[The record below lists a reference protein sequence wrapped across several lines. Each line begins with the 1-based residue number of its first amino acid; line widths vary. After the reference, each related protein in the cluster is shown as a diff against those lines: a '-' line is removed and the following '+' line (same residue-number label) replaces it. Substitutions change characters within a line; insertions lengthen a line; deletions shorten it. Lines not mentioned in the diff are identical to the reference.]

1 MSTPTQTE
9 RIARI
14 ENRAAKKAAYRTRKG
29 KTKPPF
35 SRTRGTFK
43 APFDGEVEV
52 SVEALPR
59 GAHRRAL
66 PRIEWRIIGEGRVD
80 GFPEHVVRSSAW
92 PDKDAADA

>member
-1 MSTPTQTE
+1 MNTPTQTE

-14 ENRAAKKAAYRTRKG
+14 QNRAAKKAAYRTRKG

-66 PRIEWRIIGEGRVD
+66 PRIEWRIVGKDRAA

-92 PDKDAADA
+92 SDEEAGDV